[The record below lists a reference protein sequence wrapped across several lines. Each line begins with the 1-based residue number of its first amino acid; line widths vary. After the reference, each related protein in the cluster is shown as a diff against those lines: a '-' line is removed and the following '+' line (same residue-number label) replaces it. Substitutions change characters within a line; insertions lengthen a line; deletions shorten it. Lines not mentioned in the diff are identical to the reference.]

1 MEQNKTIGIIGA
13 GALGIM
19 YGARMTQALGED
31 RVFFVADAARAARYR
46 DEGFF
51 CNGTPCALRVV
62 TPAEANRN
70 GLWGCD
76 RSRVHASNRC
86 EAAALS
92 ELETSREY
100 ARPAE
105 AMRNGLRHCDL
116 SRVQASN
123 RCEAAALSEL
133 ETPREYAGPVTLA
146 IFAVKGPGLTESIE
160 MMRPFIGPDT
170 VILSL
175 LNGVSSEQTLCEAF
189 GAAHVLYAV
198 AQGTDATRV
207 GTAVTYHSLGQILI
221 GSGTGQTTPDV
232 ETAQALLAAGGAPV
246 VVCDDIL
253 FRQWNKLMLNVGMNQ
268 ACAVHDVPYSGVQ
281 QPGAPRDTMLAA
293 MREAQALAACE
304 GITLT
309 DADIDVWMQMTDTL
323 NPEGMPSMRQD
334 TLAHRKTE
342 VELFS
347 GTMRRLGKKHGV
359 PTPVND
365 WLYERILEIEEHYAA
380 VSPHTT

>member
-19 YGARMTQALGED
+19 YGARMTQALGEE
-31 RVFFVADAARAARYR
+31 RVFFVADEARAARYR
-46 DEGFF
+46 REGFF
-51 CNGTPCALRVV
+51 CNGAPCALRVV
-62 TPAEANRN
+62 TPAESAP
-70 GLWGCD
+70 
-76 RSRVHASNRC
+76 
-86 EAAALS
+86 
-92 ELETSREY
+92 
-100 ARPAE
+100 PAE
-105 AMRNGLRHCDL
+105 AKKNGLR
-116 SRVQASN
+116 Q
-123 RCEAAALSEL
+123 
-133 ETPREYAGPVTLA
+133 TPREYAGPVTLA

-160 MMRPFIGPDT
+160 TMRPFIGPDT

-175 LNGVSSEQTLCEAF
+175 LNGISSERTLCEAF

-207 GTAVTYHSLGQILI
+207 GTAVTYRNPGQILI
-221 GSGTGQTTPDV
+221 GSGTGHTTPDV
-232 ETAQALLAAGGAPV
+232 AAAQALLAAGGAPV

-253 FRQWNKLMLNVGMNQ
+253 FRQWNKLMLNVGLNQ
-268 ACAVHDVPYSGVQ
+268 ACAVHDVPYGGVQ

-304 GITLT
+304 GVTLT
-309 DADIDVWMQMTDTL
+309 DADVGAWMNMTDTL
-323 NPEGMPSMRQD
+323 TPEAMPSMRQD

-347 GTMRRLGKKHGV
+347 GTMRRLGQKHGV

-365 WLYERILEIEEHYAA
+365 WLYERITEIEKSYADA
-380 VSPHTT
+380 SPQAT